1 MTVNS
6 ACGISKCPTVA
17 AGVFAR
23 DVEIDAVNEASRP
36 TIQSIAQ
43 LAGVSTATV
52 DRVLNNRGGV
62 SEKTVSRVAAAAEEL
77 NRNGPASDAVYDVIL
92 PRDSGFS
99 TKYLGAAFQYHAAK
113 RGVRLRHTLVERLHP
128 QSLAAELYRCEREGS
143 HGVAF
148 QALEDPIVREAAAS
162 LSNRKIPIATV
173 CSDLP
178 GMGFGYVGLDN
189 RAAGRAAGYMM
200 GLLCGGKGPV
210 AIIWGGNLY
219 RSHEE
224 REAGARSFLRAEYP
238 NIEIVDIE
246 YNHNDLEANKRF
258 LSLLTKERTFSGIY
272 CVGGEIIDAV
282 KALDSRRQSAP
293 IVVVGHNLT
302 ENTTNFLMR
311 RQVDAIIHQD
321 MLAIAGKSLDFMLAG
336 YGRIRVPSA
345 EIPIEII
352 TRENL
357 SHHLELDQI
366 RPFVEY
372 DSDVRAA
379 V

>member
-1 MTVNS
+1 L
-6 ACGISKCPTVA
+6 I
-17 AGVFAR
+17 
-23 DVEIDAVNEASRP
+23 DVEIDSLNEASRP
-36 TIQSIAQ
+36 KIQSIAQ

-62 SEKTVSRVAAAAEEL
+62 SEKAISRVTAAAQEL
-77 NRNGPASDAVYDVIL
+77 NRSGVSSDAVYDVIL
-92 PRDSGFS
+92 PSESGLS
-99 TKYLGAAFQYHAAK
+99 TKYLGAAFQYHAAR
-113 RGVRLRHTLVERLHP
+113 RGVRLRHTLVERLNP
-128 QSLAAELYRCEREGS
+128 QSLATELHKCEREGS

-162 LSNRKIPIATV
+162 LSSRNIPIATV

-178 GMGFGYVGLDN
+178 GMGFGYIGLDN
-189 RAAGRAAGYMM
+189 RAAGRAAGYLM

-238 NIEIVDIE
+238 NVEIVDIE
-246 YNHNDLEANKRF
+246 YNHSDLEANKRF
-258 LSLLTKERTFSGIY
+258 LSLLTKERAFAGIY

-293 IVVVGHNLT
+293 IAVVGHNLT

-311 RQVDAIIHQD
+311 RQVDAIVHQD
-321 MLAIAGKSLDFMLAG
+321 MLVIADKSLEFMLAG
-336 YGRIRVPSA
+336 YGKSRPA
-345 EIPIEII
+345 GEIPIEII

-357 SHHLELDQI
+357 SNHLDLGSLRKYLDSEQDM
-366 RPFVEY
+366 RT
-372 DSDVRAA
+372 A